1 MTIVMIKLLEF
12 FMLEEYGSNAV
23 TNPISWWRPLL
34 HPQELGIG
42 QQLGELVHRVRH
54 LAVHLKVV
62 DDHDLRSNHDPTMI
76 NIDQEHKIENMYYFS
91 N

>member
-1 MTIVMIKLLEF
+1 MIMIIFMMERRISVTIVMIKLLEF

-42 QQLGELVHRVRH
+42 QKSGELVH
-54 LAVHLKVV
+54 
-62 DDHDLRSNHDPTMI
+62 
-76 NIDQEHKIENMYYFS
+76 
-91 N
+91 